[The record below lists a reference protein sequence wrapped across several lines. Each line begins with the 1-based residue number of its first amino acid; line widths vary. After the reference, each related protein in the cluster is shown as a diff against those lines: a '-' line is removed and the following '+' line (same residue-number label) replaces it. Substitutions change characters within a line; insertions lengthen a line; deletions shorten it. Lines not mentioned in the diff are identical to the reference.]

1 MPSLIRR
8 AILGAIAVATFL
20 VAPLVSSSCEIYHPP
35 PTVSIVGLE
44 SGVLYDSKA
53 PLRLDFGMPVDPAT
67 VRMKIATLTTNL
79 EGELGDEDAD
89 PATELEVLAS
99 HDPDS
104 GDVGGVGIFEADDR
118 VLTFTPQSALPVGPK
133 LVLLV
138 EPEIRAKEDDARVR
152 HNRTRIPFSFA
163 VRCSAG
169 AATNFQSGV
178 YFLLLE
184 VEEPLG
190 TQIQLFGAVDVDP
203 ASGAFYGQF
212 TNADRNP
219 ALTCPFSCA
228 STEVCRTLPA
238 PECVAPSTKAASV
251 DEHPDFLPNP
261 TPPIG
266 YSFAAVGCVAD
277 APDGTGVSTAP
288 ATMVVESPPVT
299 VAGLTMTG
307 FFANPLPGEQPRA
320 SGSLTADSVSLGQS
334 RIGAGKGTMRAV
346 RVPDD
351 RVPPGVPPA
360 LRPELDG
367 GAAAGDAGATANDA
381 GAIGAP

>member
-1 MPSLIRR
+1 MPSTFQR
-8 AILGAIAVATFL
+8 ALFGSTVALLVGAFAAC
-20 VAPLVSSSCEIYHPP
+20 SCAIYHAP

-53 PLRLDFGMPVDPAT
+53 PLRLDFGLPVEPST

-79 EGELGDEDAD
+79 EGELGDEDTD
-89 PATELEVLAS
+89 PSTELEVLAS
-99 HDPDS
+99 HDPDV
-104 GDVGGVGIFEADDR
+104 GDVGGVGTFEADDR
-118 VLTFTPQSALPVGPK
+118 VFTFTPQSALPVGPK

-138 EPEIRAKEDDARVR
+138 EPEVRAKGDDARVR
-152 HNRTRIPFSFA
+152 HNRTRIPFSYA

-178 YFLLLE
+178 YFFLLE

-190 TQIQLFGAVDVDP
+190 TQIQLFGSVDVDP

-219 ALTCPFSCA
+219 ALTCPSACA

-238 PECVAPSTKAASV
+238 PACVAPSTKAAAV
-251 DEHPDFLPNP
+251 DEYPDFLPNA
-261 TPPIG
+261 TPPVG

-299 VAGLTMTG
+299 VAGLIMTG
-307 FFANPLPGEQPRA
+307 FFANPRPGEQPRA
-320 SGSLTADSVSLGQS
+320 SGSLTADSVLLGQS

-360 LRPELDG
+360 ERPDR
-367 GAAAGDAGATANDA
+367 DAGARGGDDATTSDA
-381 GAIGAP
+381 GL